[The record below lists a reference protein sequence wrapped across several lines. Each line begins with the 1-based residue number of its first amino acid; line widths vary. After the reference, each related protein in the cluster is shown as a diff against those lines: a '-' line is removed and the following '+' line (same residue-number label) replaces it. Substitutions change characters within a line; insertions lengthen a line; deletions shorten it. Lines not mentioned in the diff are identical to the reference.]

1 MNLTLADFDY
11 TLPPELIA
19 KRPITPR
26 DHARVLVTTPDA
38 LDDRHIYDLPQLLRP
53 GDLLV
58 FNDTKVIPARLIG
71 TVGAAQIEILLHRA
85 VGGAAEPDNAPRIT
99 NSKEIRGASSPTGD
113 AAARAA
119 EQKNI
124 WEVMA
129 RPGKKLKLGVVV
141 DFSGLLSATVIG
153 KDETHGTY
161 FLRFDQ
167 GAQEFWDGLQRIG
180 TMPIP
185 PYFERDGDT
194 QDVTDYQSQFAQ
206 HAGAVAAP
214 TASLH
219 FTPELLARLAAAGIN
234 TTTITLHVGAG
245 TFMPVRVDNIAD
257 HVMHQ
262 EWCQISQTA
271 ADTINQTRQRG
282 GRVIAVGTTVA
293 RTLETAAGDDGTI
306 RPIAQDTQIFITP
319 GYKFRAIDGMVTNFH
334 LPQSTLLMMVSAL
347 MGMERI
353 KTAYAHAITAQY
365 RFYSYGDSMLLWPRN

>member
-11 TLPPELIA
+11 TLPPTLIA

-26 DHARVLVTTPDA
+26 DHARLLVMTPTA
-38 LDDRHIYDLPQLLRP
+38 LDDRHIYDLPQLLRA

-58 FNDTKVIPARLIG
+58 FNDTKVLPARLIG
-71 TVGAAQIEILLHRA
+71 MVGAARVEILLHRKM
-85 VGGAAEPDNAPRIT
+85 PDN
-99 NSKEIRGASSPTGD
+99 N
-113 AAARAA
+113 
-119 EQKNI
+119 

-129 RPGKKLKLGVVV
+129 RPGKKLKMGARV
-141 DFSGLLSATVIG
+141 DFLLSLDTGFAHPECGIAAYRGIEQNPTRDENIILSATVTG

-167 GAQEFWDGLQRIG
+167 DTQEFWDGLQRIG

-185 PYFERDGDT
+185 PYFERDGDA
-194 QDVTDYQSQFAQ
+194 QDITDYQSQFAK

-219 FTPELLARLAAAGIN
+219 FTPELLARLVTAGIN

-245 TFMPVRVDNIAD
+245 TFMPVRVDNITD

-262 EWCQISQTA
+262 EWCQISHQA
-271 ADTINQTRQRG
+271 ADLINQTRQRG

-293 RTLETAAGDDGTI
+293 RTLETAATPDGTI
-306 RPIAQDTQIFITP
+306 QPIAQDTQIFITP
-319 GYKFRAIDGMVTNFH
+319 GYQFRAIDGMVTNFH

-353 KTAYAHAITAQY
+353 KTAYAHAIQQQY
-365 RFYSYGDSMLLWPRN
+365 RFYSYGDAMLLWPKNQPPG

>member
-1 MNLTLADFDY
+1 MLTLADFDY
-11 TLPPELIA
+11 TLPPTLIA

-26 DHARVLVTTPDA
+26 DHARLLVTTPTT

-71 TVGAAQIEILLHRA
+71 TVGAARVEILLHRA
-85 VGGAAEPDNAPRIT
+85 MPRTAEPY
-99 NSKEIRGASSPTGD
+99 
-113 AAARAA
+113 
-119 EQKNI
+119 NI

-129 RPGKKLKLGVVV
+129 RPGKKLKMGVVV
-141 DFSGLLSATVIG
+141 DFSGILSATVTG

-167 GAQEFWDGLQRIG
+167 GAQEFWDGLQKIG
-180 TMPIP
+180 SMPIP
-185 PYFERDGDT
+185 PYFERGGDA
-194 QDVTDYQSQFAQ
+194 QDVTDYQSQFAK

-245 TFMPVRVDNIAD
+245 TFMPVRVDNITE

-262 EWCQISQTA
+262 EWCQISPQA
-271 ADTINQTRQRG
+271 ADLINRTRQRG

-293 RTLETAAGDDGTI
+293 RTLETAADAAGHI
-306 RPIAQDTQIFITP
+306 APIAQDTQIFITP
-319 GYKFRAIDGMVTNFH
+319 GYQFRAIDGMVTNFH

-365 RFYSYGDSMLLWPRN
+365 RFYSYGDAMLLWPKNQPPG